1 MMNDETKLHDAFA
14 DTPKLHDT
22 RRPSLRRVVFN
33 PVVCSIAAAIGMFG
47 GISSLVAGVACIVIH
62 SVIPGDR
69 AFDQV
74 GTTLLILGIPML
86 LLGSIFLDEIE
97 VKER

>member
-1 MMNDETKLHDAFA
+1 MKNATGLENSVLAEHVKPTGQ
-14 DTPKLHDT
+14 
-22 RRPSLRRVVFN
+22 RRSVRRALLN
-33 PVVCSIAAAIGMFG
+33 PVVCSIAAALGIFG
-47 GISSLVAGVACIVIH
+47 GISSLVAGVMCIVIH
-62 SVIPGDR
+62 SVVSGDR